1 MVMLSRFVALHFAK
15 RKASLLQGQM
25 TSAGVPALDFAPEG
39 YPTKFGETSDT
50 VEKNLPPALWRL
62 LSKLRKPN
70 YVVSP
75 AAPFASL
82 EA

>member
-1 MVMLSRFVALHFAK
+1 MLSRFVALHFAK
-15 RKASLLQGQM
+15 RKKSLLQGQM

-50 VEKNLPPALWRL
+50 VEQNLPPALWRL